1 MSLPVIVARKQVE
14 AEDIFSFE
22 LVSRAGEAL
31 PPFSAGSHVDV
42 ALPGGMIRQYSICND
57 PAESHRYLLCVQREG
72 ESRGGSRAL
81 ADDIGEGDALEIS
94 MPRNHFPLM
103 PNAPHYLLLGGG
115 IGITPILCM
124 AERLAQIGTHFEMHY
139 CTRNLQRTAFAAR
152 IAAAP
157 FAAQVSLHHD
167 DGPAEQRFD
176 RDKVLSSVPEGTHLY
191 ICGPKG
197 FMDWIL
203 DGARSSGWDSSRLH
217 MEYFSSGV
225 IDKSADGS
233 FDVKL
238 ASSNR
243 VIHIPAEKSVSEA
256 LAAEGIEIPISC
268 ESGVC
273 GTCLTRVLDGIPE
286 HRDVYLTDEEKAKN
300 DQFLPCCSRAESA
313 LLVLDL

>member
-1 MSLPVIVARKQVE
+1 
-14 AEDIFSFE
+14 
-22 LVSRAGEAL
+22 
-31 PPFSAGSHVDV
+31 
-42 ALPGGMIRQYSICND
+42 
-57 PAESHRYLLCVQREG
+57 
-72 ESRGGSRAL
+72 
-81 ADDIGEGDALEIS
+81 
-94 MPRNHFPLM
+94 MPRNHFPLV

-124 AERLAQIGTHFEMHY
+124 AERLAQIGTRFEMHY
-139 CTRNLQRTAFAAR
+139 CTRNIQRTAFAAR

-176 RDKVLSSVPEGTHLY
+176 RDKVLASVPDGTHLY
-191 ICGPKG
+191 VCGPKG

-203 DGARSSGWDSSRLH
+203 TGARDSGWDSSRLH
-217 MEYFSSGV
+217 MEYFSSGA

-243 VIHIPAEKSVSEA
+243 IIRVPADKSVSEA
-256 LAAEGIEIPISC
+256 LAEEGVQVPISC

-273 GTCLTRVLDGIPE
+273 GTCLTRILDGIPE

-300 DQFLPCCSRAESA
+300 DQFLPCCSRAESP